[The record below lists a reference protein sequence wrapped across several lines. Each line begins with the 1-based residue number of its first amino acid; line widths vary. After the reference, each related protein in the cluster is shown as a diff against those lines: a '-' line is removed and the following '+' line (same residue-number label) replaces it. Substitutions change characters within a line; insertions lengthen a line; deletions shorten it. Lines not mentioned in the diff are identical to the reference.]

1 MEGKIGCFNLL
12 LLFAAF
18 SVVFYGFVYVVIEL
32 EIFWSY
38 SDGRWLGFC
47 CEWISVTRG
56 EMKV

>member
-18 SVVFYGFVYVVIEL
+18 SVVFNGFVYVIEL

-38 SDGRWLGFC
+38 RDGRWLGFC